1 MRFDCYYLFYDRP
14 NKTLVRLDLLRTD
27 GMESFS
33 PCTTTSGRFK
43 LLGQL
48 YDDEDEF
55 VDSINRFNNR
65 MFSVYFNKFKL
76 YAPYK
81 FLHRLYDNGFGEI
94 KHGISVN
101 VAGNY
106 FSINDGEQLPDFI
119 INGKYPCFEN
129 IHRTC
134 FDVETMLQFHHKFMA
149 SVIFRGGYDSKGIYY
164 IVHFGGDFFFGRIA
178 KDEYAQTFY
187 LNIQDG
193 RTNGY
198 VFKYLNI
205 TREKIARYLPNQE
218 WYGGWPQ
225 TTEDNLFAIMRYIN
239 HNYISF
245 VKEGLVITEDSVKS
259 NNKVY
264 PFKQNVKGKWYL
276 SGDIDQILK
285 MLNIESINSL
295 RKIMN
300 LYFGTKNRPGVFPE
314 CDTKEELKEL
324 IKKIIDGKRS

>member
-1 MRFDCYYLFYDRP
+1 MRFNCYYLFYDRP

-76 YAPYK
+76 YAPYR
-81 FLHRLYDNGFGEI
+81 FAHRLYNNGSGEI
-94 KHGISVN
+94 RHGISVN
-101 VAGNY
+101 VAGSY
-106 FSINDGEQLPDFI
+106 FTVNDGEQLPDFI
-119 INGKYPCFEN
+119 TSGEHPCFDN

-164 IVHFGGDFFFGRIA
+164 VVHFGGNFFFGRIA
-178 KDEYAQTFY
+178 KDENDQTFY
-187 LNIQDG
+187 LKIQDG
-193 RTNGY
+193 CTNGY
-198 VFKYLNI
+198 VFEYLNI
-205 TREKIARYLPNQE
+205 TREDIARYLPNQE
-218 WYGGWPQ
+218 WNGSWPQ
-225 TTEDNLFAIMRYIN
+225 TSENDLYHIMQYVNANYSPFSPKQKFA
-239 HNYISF
+239 
-245 VKEGLVITEDSVKS
+245 ITEDSVE
-259 NNKVY
+259 NNGETY
-264 PFKQNVKGKWYL
+264 RFKQSAKGTWYL
-276 SGDIDQILK
+276 SGDIRLILK
-285 MLNIESINSL
+285 MLDIDSVNTL
-295 RKIMN
+295 RKIMDKC
-300 LYFGTKNRPGVFPE
+300 LGVKNRPGVFPE

-324 IKKIIDGKRS
+324 IKRLINDK